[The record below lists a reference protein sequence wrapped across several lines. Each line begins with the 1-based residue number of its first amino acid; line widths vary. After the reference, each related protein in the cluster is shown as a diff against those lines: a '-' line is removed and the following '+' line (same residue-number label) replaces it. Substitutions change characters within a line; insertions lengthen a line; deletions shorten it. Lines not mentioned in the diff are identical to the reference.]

1 MTKKRIA
8 VIAAVLAAAAVPG
21 AAPAHASNATEMVGQ
36 MNAARAAHGIGPLR
50 MSDRI
55 NRSSYHWARFLMRHA
70 WLGHASLRAARVK
83 GEIIEKHGGRRA
95 KVRGAIR
102 GWMGSPEHRAIVLT
116 PRFHVVGVGTT
127 SGRFG
132 SKRSTIWVARFK

>member
-1 MTKKRIA
+1 MNKRIV
-8 VIAAVLAAAAVPG
+8 VIAAVVAAAAVPG
-21 AAPAHASNATEMVGQ
+21 AAPAHASNATKMVDS

-50 MSDRI
+50 ISNRI

-70 WLGHASLRAARVK
+70 WLGHASLRSARVK
-83 GEIIEKHGGRRA
+83 GEIIEKHGGKSA
-95 KVRGAIR
+95 KIRGAMR
-102 GWMGSPEHRAIVLT
+102 GWMGSSGHRAIVLS
-116 PRFHVVGVGTT
+116 PRFHVVGVGKT